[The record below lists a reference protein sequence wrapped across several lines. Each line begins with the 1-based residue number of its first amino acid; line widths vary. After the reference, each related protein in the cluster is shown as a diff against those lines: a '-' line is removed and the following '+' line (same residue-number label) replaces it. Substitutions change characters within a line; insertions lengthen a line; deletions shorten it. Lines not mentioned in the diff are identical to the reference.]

1 MTFEYLYKAWK
12 SRRVTQAVAANL
24 LGVSDR
30 TFRRY
35 VRRFESGGA
44 EGLMDKRLLR
54 RSPRRASVNE
64 VADVVN
70 AYNTQHDGWNV
81 KQFYNWYRGTGGR
94 RSYNWVRLQLQDA
107 GAVKK
112 LPRRGVH
119 RTRFDR
125 APLPG
130 LRLHQ
135 ESCRHE
141 WLSGRH
147 CDLVA
152 TLDDATGEHYS
163 MFLCERAGT
172 RSSFVGVRDVL
183 ELKGFFCSL
192 YTDRTS
198 HYRYKNKPVA
208 AGKPGPEK
216 RTQIERAMMELGIRL
231 IATRSTQVRSRC
243 QRVFRTHLERLPP
256 ELAAA
261 GIMEFNAANRYL
273 QEIYLPA
280 YNREFQQVA
289 QQEGSAFEPCPNRDR
304 LDDILCE
311 QYWRV
316 VRKDNRVRFKS
327 LLLRLPADRPR
338 CRLANTRVNVRRYLD
353 GTLSISCGIRRLARY
368 DADGRQIG

>member
-12 SRRVTQAVAANL
+12 SRRVTQAVAAKL

-35 VRRFESGGA
+35 VRRFENGGA
-44 EGLMDKRLLR
+44 EGLLDKRLLR
-54 RSPRRASVNE
+54 RSPRRAPVNE

-81 KQFYNWYRGTGGR
+81 KQFYNWYRGTGGQ

-135 ESCRHE
+135 DSRRHE
-141 WLSGRH
+141 WLSGRR
-147 CDLVA
+147 CDLVV

-163 MFLCERAGT
+163 VFLWERAGT

-183 ELKGFFCSL
+183 ERKGFFCSL

-198 HYRYKNKPVA
+198 QYRYKSRSVA
-208 AGKPGPEK
+208 ADKPGSEK
-216 RTQIERAMMELGIRL
+216 LTQTERAMMKLGIKL
-231 IATRSTQVRSRC
+231 IATRSTQVRARC
-243 QRVFRTHLERLPP
+243 QRVFRTHMERLPP
-256 ELAAA
+256 ELTAA
-261 GIMEFNAANRYL
+261 GITELDAANRYL

-289 QQEGSAFEPCPNRDR
+289 QQEGSAFEPCANRDR

-311 QYWRV
+311 QYWRI

-338 CRLANTRVNVRRYLD
+338 CRLANTRVKVRRYLD
-353 GTLSISCGIRRLARY
+353 GTLSISSGIRRLARY
-368 DADGRQIG
+368 DADGRPLD